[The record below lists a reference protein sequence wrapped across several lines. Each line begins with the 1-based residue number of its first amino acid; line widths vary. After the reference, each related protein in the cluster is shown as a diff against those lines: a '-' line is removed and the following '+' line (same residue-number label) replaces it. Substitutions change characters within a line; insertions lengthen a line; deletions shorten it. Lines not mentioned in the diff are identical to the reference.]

1 MCAVYNLIYTGE
13 INMKH
18 VVIFDYTYITVRRI
32 NPFEISDQY
41 QFLYMKQK
49 VNFLLRSN
57 QELDIYQQ
65 SKSAL
70 SSEIVIDLNLTE
82 SSIS

>member
-18 VVIFDYTYITVRRI
+18 VVIFDFTYITDRRI
-32 NPFEISDQY
+32 SPFEISDQY
-41 QFLYMKQK
+41 QFLYMTKK
-49 VNFLLRSN
+49 LNFLLRSN

-65 SKSAL
+65 SKSVL
-70 SSEIVIDLNLTE
+70 SSGIVIELNLTE
-82 SSIS
+82 SSIR